1 MNVMG
6 AYTTADLMLE
16 GNLHTRVLQ
25 VKLTPNLVQY
35 MTIIEE
41 ELDFA
46 FKVELPQSN
55 GNAYFMYFF
64 RISN

>member
-1 MNVMG
+1 
-6 AYTTADLMLE
+6 MLE

-35 MTIIEE
+35 MSIIEE

-46 FKVELPQSN
+46 FNVEMPQSE
-55 GNAYFMYFF
+55 G
-64 RISN
+64 